1 MYVYTTFCLSIHLW
15 IDTCGFYLLAIM
27 SSADVNM
34 YIRRF
39 DLLPRNCL
47 DLPLI
52 KAGLVLVVPSSTSP
66 TQIFNISQNM
76 LALTP
81 VQSAVET

>member
-1 MYVYTTFCLSIHLW
+1 
-15 IDTCGFYLLAIM
+15 M

-34 YIRRF
+34 HIRRF
-39 DLLPRNCL
+39 DLLHGYCL

-52 KAGLVLVVPSSTSP
+52 KAGLVLLVPSSTSP
-66 TQIFNISQNM
+66 PQIFNISQNM
-76 LALTP
+76 LSLIP